1 MKVIIIN
8 GCATS
13 GKSTFVEYCRKH
25 CVWCGEASTVDF
37 VKEIATK
44 CGWNGQKDSG
54 ARAFLSSLKDAM
66 TAYNDLPARKMEAA
80 VRVFQ
85 NDMEYYGA
93 PSESGVFFIHC
104 REPQEIDK
112 LVRRLGAST
121 LFIER
126 EVAKKLLPSNHA
138 DADVSKYEY
147 DYRIE
152 NNGSLD
158 DLDRAAED
166 FLHKIGIKGVK

>member
-1 MKVIIIN
+1 MKIIIIN
-8 GCATS
+8 GPPCA
-13 GKSTFVEYCRKH
+13 GKNQFVDYCRKH

-44 CGWNGQKDSG
+44 CGWNGQKDSN
-54 ARAFLSSLKDAM
+54 ARAFLSALKDAM
-66 TAYNDLPARKMEAA
+66 TAYNDLPARKMETA

-93 PSESGVFFIHC
+93 SSESGVFFIHC

-112 LVRRLGAST
+112 LVKRLGAKT
-121 LFIER
+121 LFVER
-126 EVAKKLLPSNHA
+126 AATNKIMPSNHA
-138 DADVSKYEY
+138 DADVDKYEY
-147 DYRIE
+147 DYRID
-152 NNGSLD
+152 NNGTLG

-166 FLHKIGIKGVK
+166 FLHHIGIKGVK